1 MASISQTTPM
11 EGGSWCILAQPKG
24 SRRTFY
30 RLLFL
35 DGDRIFQSMLTIRI
49 TGIKLQTARRLL
61 GWSLQELA
69 TRSGVNWLTIRKY
82 ESAGDYLPPAS
93 VGALDRLVSALEN
106 AGVQFDVEGAHIDR
120 AATMKA
126 QVAKEIDRGAAAS
139 HSPPLSWTDCS
150 ISSSQPSA
158 ISRGGFR

>member
-1 MASISQTTPM
+1 
-11 EGGSWCILAQPKG
+11 
-24 SRRTFY
+24 
-30 RLLFL
+30 
-35 DGDRIFQSMLTIRI
+35 MLTIRI

-69 TRSGVNWLTIRKY
+69 TRSGVNRLTIKKY

-106 AGVQFDVEGAHIDR
+106 AGVQFDVEGTHLDR

-126 QVAKEIDRGAAAS
+126 QVAKEIDRGAAA
-139 HSPPLSWTDCS
+139 
-150 ISSSQPSA
+150 
-158 ISRGGFR
+158 